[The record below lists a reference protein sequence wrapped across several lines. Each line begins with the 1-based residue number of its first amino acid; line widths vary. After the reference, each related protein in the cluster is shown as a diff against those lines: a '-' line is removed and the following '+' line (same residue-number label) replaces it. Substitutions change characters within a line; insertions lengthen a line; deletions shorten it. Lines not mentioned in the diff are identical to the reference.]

1 VMKGFKH
8 IHVVDYDESFEPVAM
23 LKSVW
28 ILLAIT
34 IYFDCK
40 ICQMDV
46 KTTFLNKN
54 LTEDVYMTQP

>member
-28 ILLAIT
+28 ILLEIT

-40 ICQMDV
+40 I
-46 KTTFLNKN
+46 
-54 LTEDVYMTQP
+54 